1 MSVFVLFVR
10 LHWVR
15 KAFNHRKN
23 HSTGFTLVELLTVMA
38 AVAILVA
45 IAVPSYKSIMEKKNL
60 SKVIEDLN
68 QIATAVEQK
77 YYSADSYPASLAEI
91 GLGGM
96 KDPWGRAYYYV
107 NLKDPANQ
115 NLARKNGSLQ
125 PVNSDFDLYSAGADG
140 ETAASFSNSIS
151 EDDIVRANSGG
162 YFGFVKDY

>member
-1 MSVFVLFVR
+1 MSVFILFVR
-10 LHWVR
+10 MHWVR
-15 KAFNHRKN
+15 KVFNHQQKN
-23 HSTGFTLVELLTVMA
+23 YTGFTLLELLTVMA

-45 IAVPSYKSIMEKKNL
+45 IAVPSYKSIMGKKNL

-91 GLGGM
+91 GLDGM
-96 KDPWGRAYYYV
+96 KDPWGHPYYYL

-115 NLARKNGSLQ
+115 NLSRKNGSLQ

-140 ETAASFSNSIS
+140 ETTTSFNNSIS

-162 YFGFVKDY
+162 YFGLVKDY